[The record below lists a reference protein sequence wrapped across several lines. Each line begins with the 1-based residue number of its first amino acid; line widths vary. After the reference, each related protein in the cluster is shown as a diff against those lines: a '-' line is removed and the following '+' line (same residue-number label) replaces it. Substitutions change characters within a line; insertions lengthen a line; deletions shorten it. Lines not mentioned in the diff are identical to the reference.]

1 MKMPTQ
7 EDLDKMLTTSQIHSA
22 MESYAKS
29 LKCSDL
35 IMKTSFEDGSELFET
50 FEPAKKEV
58 FYRVKFEDNEQ
69 YSVFVDVKNKY
80 DYNDESLGKSSI
92 LKREKAFM
100 KEKGLKYD
108 SLSFESGE

>member
-1 MKMPTQ
+1 MNKPTQ
-7 EDLDKMLTTSQIHSA
+7 KDLNQMLTTSQVHFA
-22 MESYAKS
+22 MESYAKG
-29 LKCSDL
+29 LRCPDL
-35 IMKTSFEDGSELFET
+35 IMKTIFKDGSELLET

-80 DYNDESLGKSSI
+80 DYSDQNLGKSSI

-100 KEKGLKYD
+100 KEKGLEYE
-108 SLSFESGE
+108 SISFESGE